1 MSEEAPQ
8 WFKDYMKNGSAP
20 PSGATIGG
28 TTTASKTDSSM
39 IDKAL
44 NATGKL
50 AEAVAPATIGLVKLA
65 TGASAAEIGLN
76 GLTKGLETVG
86 LGAFAGVVGMLGKS
100 MLEVKGNMDLASKEL
115 GIGANNIG
123 AFVRMSGEAG
133 LTTQQFSETIKKS
146 DGLMSGLAGSA
157 NRGAEAFSK
166 VQKTLIESDM
176 GRTLADIGISGQELA
191 EMTALSM
198 SNNTKL
204 NLKSAAG
211 QEEAAKKAGELATEL
226 DATAKVSGQSREAL
240 MKTLKAEEQKPN
252 VILMEMQMSKD
263 QLAGYQNLKTQMAG
277 FGPAF
282 QGLSAEIASGG
293 VRTKEGLAQM
303 AALGPAGI
311 EFEKATKMMTNAKSD
326 EEKKNAQAALERA
339 QAAINQRMAS
349 KEYNDMMQYGTAE
362 QKAAIAAQ
370 VGNGANLKAAAKNAE
385 EAGGS
390 FLEGAKK
397 AKRESAAVQ
406 QGKKVDADGNPILDE
421 KGKAVT
427 DEGAQ
432 TAQLLNQANRQA
444 TIQAGA
450 MASKFED
457 INKEIGS
464 NSAFRKA
471 LGLTGNAQNMGE
483 AKEGINKLPAE
494 AFKAVGITTDKTVA
508 PEKGGSGGK
517 NNRKVE
523 KVEADPKTT
532 REGGTLE
539 KTGSPTEPADV
550 IAKIHKGETVFSPD
564 AVKNMGIKMSEMSKM
579 VSTTVSSATGSA
591 EAPTPKI
598 ADSTTAVFDKSIDLF
613 KARLEKAVE
622 SGNAARI
629 ALETKGLERNQQALA
644 AYTQEQLEKR
654 EGIEKLG
661 YDAYYAKLNQAK
673 TKEAEAKIMSAD
685 ELIALDK
692 ANVDK
697 SKEVKKE
704 EAGVSKQALEKLA
717 AEISSG
723 GVRTMEGL
731 KTMAAMGVEGRK
743 FEKQVLESK
752 AEAKEKSAS
761 GGLFDMLNPTI
772 INQKAAD
779 LQKAATSQTAP
790 KTTEAVPKNA
800 EAEAK
805 KKEDEAKAKAKAEAD
820 AKQTAAPAP
829 KPAAGGGDATM
840 KDLKDQLVTLNK
852 NMLQLISH
860 SEATADAAHKTAK
873 STAKATGAR

>member
-44 NATGKL
+44 NSTGKF

-211 QEEAAKKAGELATEL
+211 QEEAARKAGELATEL

-311 EFEKATKMMTNAKSD
+311 EFEKATKMMTNAKTK
-326 EEKKNAQAALERA
+326 EEKDNAQAALERA

-397 AKRESAAVQ
+397 AKRESEAVQ
-406 QGKKVDADGNPILDE
+406 QGKKVDADGKPILDE

-494 AFKAVGITTDKTVA
+494 AFKAIGITTDKTVA
-508 PEKGGSGGK
+508 PEKGGSGGA
-517 NNRKVE
+517 NGRKVTKE
-523 KVEADPKTT
+523 GVPVHG
-532 REGGTLE
+532 EGGVIQGPELAVIAE
-539 KTGSPTEPADV
+539 KGPEAVIPLDRLKDV
-550 IAKIHKGETVFSPD
+550 IG
-564 AVKNMGIKMSEMSKM
+564 N
-579 VSTTVSSATGSA
+579 VSSTISSATGSVGKSA
-591 EAPTPKI
+591 ETSAPKI
-598 ADSTTAVFDKSIDLF
+598 KDSTTAVFDKSIDLF

-654 EGIEKLG
+654 AGIEKLG
-661 YDAYYAKLNQAK
+661 YDAYYAKINQAK
-673 TKEAEAKIMSAD
+673 TKEAETKVMSADELMALDKANAEKTKEAKVMSAD
-685 ELIALDK
+685 ELIALDQASIK
-692 ANVDK
+692 NTMAKVKDVKDMSADELIKRDMANIQNSVAK
-697 SKEVKKE
+697 VKEV
-704 EAGVSKQALEKLA
+704 
-717 AEISSG
+717 
-723 GVRTMEGL
+723 
-731 KTMAAMGVEGRK
+731 
-743 FEKQVLESK
+743 
-752 AEAKEKSAS
+752 AKPES
-761 GGLFDMLNPTI
+761 GGLFDMLNPKI

-873 STAKATGAR
+873 STAKAQGARG